1 MVSPQ
6 YQAHPDQGVGGREAR
21 LGEEQPGLK
30 GVRYHRKLGDN
41 QDFKDTHPHG
51 EADKA
56 VALLPLQSRS
66 CGCGT
71 ENRFNRANA
80 GELNPDKCRGHGCTR
95 KEPGPLTGSIND
107 GDTFGIGPHQTP
119 TYCRWPFRSSPS
131 LTTRS
136 GRDEK
141 GWCLRVVEQ
150 CSRERSRVGAR
161 TAGMPQ

>member
-6 YQAHPDQGVGGREAR
+6 YQAPPDQGVGGREAR

-30 GVRYHRKLGDN
+30 GVRYRRKLSDN

-80 GELNPDKCRGHGCTR
+80 GELKSRQVQRSWMHQEGAGPPDW
-95 KEPGPLTGSIND
+95 IN
-107 GDTFGIGPHQTP
+107 
-119 TYCRWPFRSSPS
+119 
-131 LTTRS
+131 
-136 GRDEK
+136 
-141 GWCLRVVEQ
+141 
-150 CSRERSRVGAR
+150 
-161 TAGMPQ
+161 